1 MSASR
6 PSFFARFGMA
16 FAAFFRTLFDAEF
29 ASRLHEL
36 RLPAPEPEPEPE
48 PDRLHEA
55 SPESAM
61 QLLAAL
67 QRKGRFLDFLG
78 EDVSSFSDAEIGA
91 AARVVHDGAK
101 QALAELFE
109 IENVRSE
116 EEGAEI
122 LLEADYDAH
131 AVRVVGDVRG
141 QPPFRGTLS
150 HAGWR
155 VAASHLPK
163 LAEGH
168 DASVV
173 APAEVEL

>member
-6 PSFFARFGMA
+6 PSFFVRFSLA
-16 FAAFFRTLFDAEF
+16 FAAFFRTLFDADF
-29 ASRLHEL
+29 AAGVRDL
-36 RLPAPEPEPEPE
+36 RLPAPEPEPEPV
-48 PDRLHEA
+48 PLREA
-55 SPESAM
+55 DADAAM

-78 EDVSSFSDAEIGA
+78 EDVSSFSDADIGA

-101 QALAELFE
+101 LAVAELFDLVP
-109 IENVRSE
+109 IRSE
-116 EEGAEI
+116 EEGSEI
-122 LLEADYDAH
+122 ELEADYDAH
-131 AVRVVGDVRG
+131 AVRIVGDVRG

-155 VAASHLPK
+155 VAAAHLPK

-168 DASVV
+168 DARVV